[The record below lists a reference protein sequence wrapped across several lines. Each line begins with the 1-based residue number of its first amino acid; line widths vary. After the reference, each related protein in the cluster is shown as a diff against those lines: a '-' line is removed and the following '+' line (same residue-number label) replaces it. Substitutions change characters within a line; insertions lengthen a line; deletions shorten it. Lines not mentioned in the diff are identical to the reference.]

1 MSWQLCL
8 VGSVLQGL
16 SQFDTRLQSR
26 TPAFVMIFCM
36 FSFQLCLLLVLQNGF
51 YVINILD
58 TYVGGILIPIVAL
71 YEVVALTWL
80 YGSHNLSRD
89 LEFLRGRPPSS
100 LTMFLW
106 KFLCPAILL

>member
-1 MSWQLCL
+1 QLCL
-8 VGSVLQGL
+8 VGAVLQGL
-16 SQFDTRLQSR
+16 SQFDVRLQNR
-26 TPAFVMIFCM
+26 TPFFITIFCM

-58 TYVGGILIPIVAL
+58 TYVGGILLPGVAL
-71 YEVVALTWL
+71 YEVVALVWL

-89 LEFLRGRPPSS
+89 LEFLRGRPPSP

-106 KFLCPAILL
+106 KFVCPAILL